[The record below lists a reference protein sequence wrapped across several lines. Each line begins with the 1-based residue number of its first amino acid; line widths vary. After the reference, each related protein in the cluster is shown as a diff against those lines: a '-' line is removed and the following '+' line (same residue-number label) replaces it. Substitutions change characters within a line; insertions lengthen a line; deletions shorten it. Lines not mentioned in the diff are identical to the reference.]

1 VTSVIHD
8 IGYQRYEGARLG
20 RAYAVRSL
28 YAQGVRSAFGIG
40 RSAKA
45 KIFPWIITGIV
56 GAVAVVL
63 ASVRAVTGQKPME
76 YWAFPGNLAILVILF
91 GAVVAPELVSR
102 DLKAGVLPLYFSRP
116 LTRYDYALAK
126 VAALITSIFLMVA
139 GPLLVMYIAG
149 AFTVDGFTAVRQETV
164 DFGKSLAVAAVTA
177 VVFGAI
183 SLLFASFTGRRMIAS
198 AIVVAVFLGTQPI
211 HGILLGIGHMSD
223 EGPTGGSVGASLQL
237 AHLSGLASPMSVVQG
252 LGTSWFGD
260 PYQFGGPGPYGW
272 LFAVVAAVLTVLCL
286 IFLLL
291 RYRKVA
297 R

>member
-1 VTSVIHD
+1 MTSVIHD

-56 GAVAVVL
+56 GIVAVVL
-63 ASVRAVTGQKPME
+63 ASVRAVTGQKVLD
-76 YWAFPGNLAILVILF
+76 YWAFPGRLAVLVILF

-116 LTRYDYALAK
+116 LTRNDYALAK
-126 VAALITSIFLMVA
+126 VAALITSMFLMVA

-149 AFTVDGFTAVRQETV
+149 AFTVDGFTAVRQETF

-183 SLLFASFTGRRMIAS
+183 STLFASFTGRRMIAS

-211 HGILLGIGHMSD
+211 HGVLFGIGRMN
-223 EGPTGGSVGASLQL
+223 EGEPTGAYLQL
-237 AHLSGLASPMSVVQG
+237 AQLSGLASPMSVVQG
-252 LGTSWFGD
+252 LGIAWFGN
-260 PYQFGGPGPYGW
+260 PYDIEGPGPYGW
-272 LFAVVAAVLTVLCL
+272 LFAVVAAGLALLCL
-286 IFLLL
+286 VFLLL